1 MKRHAAAWAALAAA
15 ALTTGCVEQRYVV
28 TSGSPC
34 LPGQDLGATVYR
46 NGVLIGQTPVDD
58 HFVYYGKYHFTLV
71 RDGYETV
78 QIDQDIP
85 APWYEVPPL
94 DFVSEVLYP
103 FKLRDVRCFHY
114 EMCELQRPRSE
125 DVLNRGQQL
134 RDRGKTLV
142 PPQPEPPPSGPA
154 VPLGPPAP
162 AAPPAPVPDA
172 PPSGP

>member
-1 MKRHAAAWAALAAA
+1 MKRHAAWAALAVA
-15 ALTTGCVEQRYVV
+15 ALTTGCVEQRYVI
-28 TSGSPC
+28 TSGSPTV
-34 LPGQDLGATVYR
+34 PGQDLGATVYR
-46 NGVLIGQTPVDD
+46 NGVLLGQTPVDD

-71 RDGYETV
+71 KDGFETM

-103 FKLRDVRCFHY
+103 FKLRDARCFHY
-114 EMCELQRPRSE
+114 ELSQQQRPASD

-142 PPQPEPPPSGPA
+142 PG
-154 VPLGPPAP
+154 
-162 AAPPAPVPDA
+162 APPAPVPDA